1 MPQHTPRRA
10 LEKFRKSGAD
20 PAFAERRLARIAS
33 SIKNVREIE
42 MPKWKYVMPNDQQRP
57 TPAASFSGDDT
68 ANTIESARSGS
79 PEDGLRY
86 LRETQGENDAGE

>member
-1 MPQHTPRRA
+1 
-10 LEKFRKSGAD
+10 
-20 PAFAERRLARIAS
+20 
-33 SIKNVREIE
+33 
-42 MPKWKYVMPNDQQRP
+42 MPNDQQRP

-68 ANTIESARSGS
+68 ANTIESAQSGS